1 MEALPGKLFLA
12 PMAEI
17 STPALRSVIKDLC
30 PGTVLY
36 SEMLSAGA
44 IAAGA
49 DHNEP
54 LVKKYDFDEP
64 LVYQIVGA
72 NPDVMADACAQLSEL
87 GCLAVDINMG
97 CPIHDIVKKG
107 QGARLLADLPK
118 AREIVRAC
126 RKTARTGLSV
136 KMRTGWEENDEAR
149 FVNFITMLE
158 GEGVDFI
165 AVHPR
170 YARLG
175 FRRTADWRLVGLAKR
190 SVSIP
195 VIGNGDIDTP
205 QAAADR
211 MREHGC
217 DGVMI
222 GREAVSSPWIFR
234 LADDLMRGAPAPLE
248 INVRDIFLK
257 VLDNMGRFLPE
268 RLHRSRSH
276 RFSFYYSRN
285 ARYGHELFTRIRKE
299 SSLDRIK
306 ELVVEYYGRNPD
318 EAVKLFGTNGGIIRA
333 DCHCEEP
340 SGMGAT
346 KHAST
351 PLGNRVVP
359 E

>member
-1 MEALPGKLFLA
+1 
-12 PMAEI
+12 
-17 STPALRSVIKDLC
+17 
-30 PGTVLY
+30 
-36 SEMLSAGA
+36 MLSAGA

-54 LVKKYDFDEP
+54 LVKKYDFDDP

-72 NPDVMADACAQLSEL
+72 NPGVMAEACAVLSEG

-107 QGARLLADLPK
+107 QGARLLADPPK

-136 KMRTGWEENDEAR
+136 KMRTGWEDNDEAR
-149 FVNFITMLE
+149 FVSFITMLE

-170 YARLG
+170 CARLG
-175 FRRTADWRLVGLAKR
+175 FRRTADWRLVALAKR
-190 SVSIP
+190 TVSIP
-195 VIGNGDIDTP
+195 VIGNGDINTP

-234 LADDLMRGAPAPLE
+234 LAAGVMNGNPMPLE
-248 INVRDIFLK
+248 INVPDIFLK

-276 RFSFYYSRN
+276 RFCSYYTRN
-285 ARYGHELFTRIRKE
+285 ARYGHELFTRIRRE
-299 SSLDRIK
+299 SSLDRIR
-306 ELVVEYYGRNPD
+306 ELVVDYYQRNPE
-318 EAVKLFGTNGGIIRA
+318 EAVKHFGTTDGIIRVN
-333 DCHCEEP
+333 CHCEEP
-340 SGMGAT
+340 SGMRAT
-346 KHAST
+346 KQS
-351 PLGNRVVP
+351 VP
-359 E
+359 

>member
-1 MEALPGKLFLA
+1 MQGMNALPGKLFLA

-17 STPALRSVIKDLC
+17 STPALRSVIKELY

-44 IAAGA
+44 IVAGGE
-49 DHNEP
+49 HNEP
-54 LVKKYDFDEP
+54 LVKKYDFDDP

-72 NPDVMADACAQLSEL
+72 DPAVMAGACEILSGY
-87 GCLAVDINMG
+87 GCFAMDINMG

-107 QGARLLADLPK
+107 QGSRLLTDTAR

-136 KMRTGWEENDEAR
+136 KMRTGWEENDGAK
-149 FVNFITMLE
+149 FVEFIKMLE

-175 FRRTADWRLVGLAKR
+175 FRRTAEWKLVELAKR

-195 VIGNGDIDTP
+195 VIGNGDIDSP
-205 QAAADR
+205 EACAR
-211 MREHGC
+211 RIRETGC

-222 GREAVSSPWIFR
+222 GREAVKSPWIFR
-234 LADDLMRGAPAPLE
+234 LAAVPLEGAPALTGV
-248 INVRDIFLK
+248 NVRDIFMK
-257 VLDNMGRFLPE
+257 VLDNMKTYLPE

-276 RFSFYYSRN
+276 RFCAYYSQN

-299 SSLDRIK
+299 SSIDRIL
-306 ELVVEYYGRNPD
+306 ELVDDYYLRNPD
-318 EAVKLFGTNGGIIRA
+318 EAGKRFIPDAPPSPPGGAITNALSSRA
-333 DCHCEEP
+333 I
-340 SGMGAT
+340 T
-346 KHAST
+346 
-351 PLGNRVVP
+351 
-359 E
+359 

>member
-17 STPALRSVIKDLC
+17 STPALRGVIKGLC
-30 PGTVLY
+30 PGTVLF

-54 LVKKYDFDEP
+54 LVKKHDFDDP
-64 LVYQIVGA
+64 LVYQIVGSD
-72 NPDVMADACAQLSEL
+72 PGVMAAACAALSEA
-87 GCLAVDINMG
+87 GCLSVDINMG

-107 QGARLLADLPK
+107 QGARLLADPPK

-126 RKTARTGLSV
+126 RRAARTGLSV
-136 KMRTGWEENDEAR
+136 KMRTGWEESDEAR
-149 FVNFITMLE
+149 FADFIAMLE

-165 AVHPR
+165 TVHPR
-170 YARLG
+170 CARLG
-175 FRRTADWRLVGLAKR
+175 FRRTADWRLVALAKR
-190 SVSIP
+190 TVSIP

-211 MREHGC
+211 MRDSGC

-222 GREAVSSPWIFR
+222 GRAAVSSPWIFR
-234 LADDLMRGAPAPLE
+234 LADDLMNGAPAPLE
-248 INVRDIFLK
+248 VNIRGIFLE

-276 RFSFYYSRN
+276 RFCSYYTRN
-285 ARYGHELFTRIRKE
+285 ARYGHELFTRIRRE
-299 SSLDRIK
+299 TSLDRIR
-306 ELVVEYYGRNPD
+306 ELVVEYYDRNPG
-318 EAVKLFGTNGGIIRA
+318 EAVKMFGSRIPEHA
-333 DCHCEEP
+333 
-340 SGMGAT
+340 GA
-346 KHAST
+346 
-351 PLGNRVVP
+351 VM
-359 E
+359 